1 MTPAIRSI
9 ATPAVLA
16 VALLSAS
23 AWAQTAPTTGAPTP
37 IATPAAAK
45 DHGPKHADAVETRI
59 TDLHTK
65 LKITD
70 QQSKQWNAFA
80 QTMRDNAQ
88 KADQAFR
95 DRAQKLATMSAT
107 DVMKSYADLTQLH
120 ADNMKKLSSAFDDLY
135 SALSADQK
143 QIADAMYRNT
153 GPKNG
158 GPHKTGAKGAKS
170 TPDSAAP
177 AGG

>member
-1 MTPAIRSI
+1 MTSPIRRI

-16 VALLSAS
+16 VALLSAQ

-37 IATPAAAK
+37 IATPASAK
-45 DHGPKHADAVETRI
+45 DHGPKHADAVESRI

-70 QQSKQWNAFA
+70 QQSKQWDAFA
-80 QTMRDNAQ
+80 QTMRDNAH
-88 KADQAFR
+88 KADEAFR

-120 ADNMKKLSSAFDDLY
+120 ADNMKKLSSAFSDLY
-135 SALSADQK
+135 SVLSADQK
-143 QIADAMYRNT
+143 QLADAMYRNT
-153 GPKNG
+153 GPKNA
-158 GPHKTGAKGAKS
+158 GPHKGGKGSKS
-170 TPDSAAP
+170 APASAASS
-177 AGG
+177 G

>member
-1 MTPAIRSI
+1 MTSTLRSI
-9 ATPAVLA
+9 ATPAVFA
-16 VALLSAS
+16 VALLSAP

-45 DHGPKHADAVETRI
+45 DHGQKHADAVENRI

-70 QQSKQWNAFA
+70 QQSKQWDAFA
-80 QTMRDNAQ
+80 QTMRDNAH
-88 KADQAFR
+88 KADDAFR

-120 ADNMKKLSSAFDDLY
+120 ADNMKKLSSAFSDLY
-135 SALSADQK
+135 SVLSADQK
-143 QIADAMYRNT
+143 QLADAMYRNT
-153 GPKNG
+153 GPKNA
-158 GPHKTGAKGAKS
+158 GPHKASGKGGKTSPA
-170 TPDSAAP
+170 SASSS
-177 AGG
+177 G

>member
-1 MTPAIRSI
+1 MTSTIRRI

-23 AWAQTAPTTGAPTP
+23 AWAQTSPPTGAPAP

-45 DHGPKHADAVETRI
+45 DHGQKHADAVETRI

-88 KADQAFR
+88 KADHAFR

-120 ADNMKKLSSAFDDLY
+120 ADNMKKLSSTFDDLY
-135 SALSADQK
+135 GVLSADQK

-153 GPKNG
+153 GPKNAGSHKG
-158 GPHKTGAKGAKS
+158 GGNASKS
-170 TPDSAAP
+170 STP